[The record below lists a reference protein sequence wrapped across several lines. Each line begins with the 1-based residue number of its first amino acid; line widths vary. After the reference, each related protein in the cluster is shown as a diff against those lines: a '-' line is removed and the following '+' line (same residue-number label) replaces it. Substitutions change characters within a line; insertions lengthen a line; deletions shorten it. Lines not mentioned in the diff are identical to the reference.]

1 METSVYPF
9 FQRRNTEELKIRER
23 ISRSCEKH
31 LQYFFLAPA
40 IVIFVLLAIYP
51 LVYSLNLSLY
61 NISLAVSGTG
71 EFLGSY
77 NYAFAL
83 TDFLCLAVG
92 LEFILGLGISI
103 LLSNKLMK
111 RRWVVVRSRGFFLLP
126 TMMAPVVIGLTFR
139 LMYHP
144 EFGVLNYFLTQLRI
158 ISRNIVWLGEPDFAL
173 FSLVVADVWQWTPF
187 IALVMLAGFLA
198 VPEELHEAAEMDGA
212 SWFQSFLHITC
223 PLSKR
228 VILIALLIRT
238 MDALKTFDVVYTLT
252 RGGPGRMTELLSF
265 FIYRQGFRYASYSY
279 AAATSILLAIVI
291 IGIATVLVT
300 VLRRTMRA

>member
-1 METSVYPF
+1 MKV
-9 FQRRNTEELKIRER
+9 RER
-23 ISRSCEKH
+23 ISRFCEQH
-31 LQYFFLAPA
+31 LQYLFLAPA
-40 IVIFVLLAIYP
+40 IVIFSLLAIYP

-71 EFLGSY
+71 KFVGSY

-83 TDFLCLAVG
+83 TDKFFKESFLVSLRFLCLTVS
-92 LEFILGLGISI
+92 LEFIIGFGISI

-111 RRWVVVRSRGFFLLP
+111 HHRAIARSRGFLLLP

-158 ISRNIVWLGEPDFAL
+158 INRNIVWIGEPDFAL

-187 IALVMLAGFLA
+187 VALVLLAGFLA
-198 VPEELHEAAEMDGA
+198 VPEELYEAAEMDGA
-212 SWFQSFLHITC
+212 SWFQSFIHITC
-223 PLSKR
+223 PFSKS

-252 RGGPGRMTELLSF
+252 RGGPGRLTELLSF

-300 VLRRTMRA
+300 VLGKTMRA

>member
-1 METSVYPF
+1 M
-9 FQRRNTEELKIRER
+9 
-23 ISRSCEKH
+23 
-31 LQYFFLAPA
+31 
-40 IVIFVLLAIYP
+40 
-51 LVYSLNLSLY
+51 
-61 NISLAVSGTG
+61 
-71 EFLGSY
+71 GSY

-83 TDFLCLAVG
+83 TDKFFRESFLVSLRFLCLTVG
-92 LEFILGLGISI
+92 LEFLIGLGISI

-111 RRWVVVRSRGFFLLP
+111 HRRVIARSRGFLLLP

-158 ISRNIVWLGEPDFAL
+158 INRNIVWIGEPDFAL
-173 FSLVVADVWQWTPF
+173 FSLVAADVWQWTPF
-187 IALVMLAGFLA
+187 VALVLLAGFLA
-198 VPEELHEAAEMDGA
+198 VPEELYEAAEMDGA
-212 SWFQSFLHITC
+212 SWFQSFIHITC
-223 PLSKR
+223 PFSKS

-252 RGGPGRMTELLSF
+252 RGGPGRLTELLSF

-300 VLRRTMRA
+300 VLRKTMRA